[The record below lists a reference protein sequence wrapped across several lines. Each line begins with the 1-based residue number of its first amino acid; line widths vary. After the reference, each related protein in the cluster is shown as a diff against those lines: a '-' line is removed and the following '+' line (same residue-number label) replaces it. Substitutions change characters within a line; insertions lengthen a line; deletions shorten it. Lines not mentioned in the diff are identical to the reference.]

1 MSRLMSIKLM
11 EDICD
16 KLVEGHSMRKIAK
29 MKGYPSDD
37 TVFRYVQKNEEAYDM
52 YIRAKAI
59 QGERIQDQ
67 IDEIMNSP
75 LPTDPKHMM
84 AEVQMRRLKVDT
96 LQKRQTQLQPKG
108 IRNKTEDVAGQ
119 GVQGTITLSWEKGDV
134 EVKAG

>member
-1 MSRLMSIKLM
+1 MSIELM

-16 KLVEGHSMRKIAK
+16 KLVEGHSMRQIAK

-67 IDEIMNSP
+67 IDEIMNNP

-84 AEVQMRRLKVDT
+84 ADVQMRRLKVDT

-119 GVQGTITLSWEKGDV
+119 NIQGTITLSWEKGDV
-134 EVKAG
+134 EVKSD

>member
-1 MSRLMSIKLM
+1 MSRLMSIELM

-16 KLVEGHSMRKIAK
+16 KLVEGHSMRQIAK

-108 IRNKTEDVAGQ
+108 IRNKTEDVAG
-119 GVQGTITLSWEKGDV
+119 
-134 EVKAG
+134 